1 MNKLK
6 KLAYMVP
13 IGFRLIL
20 IILQLSSLYISFKL
34 RLWLIRW
41 RSTRR
46 FRKTLKR
53 NDLPSDLI
61 RELDLLYTK
70 ELKRRLKFS
79 IMKLGFVG

>member
-6 KLAYMVP
+6 KLAYIVL

-20 IILQLSSLYISFKL
+20 IILYLSSLYISFKL

-41 RSTRR
+41 RSIRR

-70 ELKRRLKFS
+70 ELKRKLKFS
-79 IMKLGFVG
+79 IMRLGFVR

>member
-6 KLAYMVP
+6 KLAYIVL

-46 FRKTLKR
+46 FRKILKR

-61 RELDLLYTK
+61 RELDLLYTE
-70 ELKRRLKFS
+70 ELKRKLKFS
-79 IMKLGFVG
+79 IMKLGFVR

>member
-6 KLAYMVP
+6 KLAYIVL

-41 RSTRR
+41 RSKRR

-61 RELDLLYTK
+61 RELDLLYTR
-70 ELKRRLKFS
+70 ELKRKLKFS
-79 IMKLGFVG
+79 IMKLGFAR